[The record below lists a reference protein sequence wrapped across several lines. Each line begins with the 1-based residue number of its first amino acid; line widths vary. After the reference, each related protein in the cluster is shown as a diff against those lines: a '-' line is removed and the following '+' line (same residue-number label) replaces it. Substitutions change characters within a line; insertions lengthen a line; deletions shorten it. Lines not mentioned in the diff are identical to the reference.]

1 MGTQQKELL
10 SIPPSPDGSVFV
22 SDRVSF
28 RTEGTQRVICVHGV
42 VFAHYGVEDRTAEVY
57 AMITLSESGYASQT
71 HLARSFGYS
80 VRSLRRY
87 QERFEAGGVGALVR
101 GPGRPSGR
109 LSGNSKQRGRDQT
122 ILHLKTRGS
131 SNRVQLNVRVTL
143 AAAEGRVSVMPE
155 WEEGGCCW
163 TTGGKLD
170 K

>member
-71 HLARSFGYS
+71 QLAVLRLFGPEPPPLPRALRGGRCRRFGARTGTTFGPSF
-80 VRSLRRY
+80 REL
-87 QERFEAGGVGALVR
+87 E
-101 GPGRPSGR
+101 
-109 LSGNSKQRGRDQT
+109 
-122 ILHLKTRGS
+122 
-131 SNRVQLNVRVTL
+131 
-143 AAAEGRVSVMPE
+143 
-155 WEEGGCCW
+155 
-163 TTGGKLD
+163 TTGT
-170 K
+170 

>member
-28 RTEGTQRVICVHGV
+28 RTEGTQRVVCVHGV

-71 HLARSFGYS
+71 QLARSFGYS

-87 QERFEAGGVGALVR
+87 QERFEAGCRRFGAR
-101 GPGRPSGR
+101 TGTTFGPSFRE
-109 LSGNSKQRGRDQT
+109 L
-122 ILHLKTRGS
+122 
-131 SNRVQLNVRVTL
+131 
-143 AAAEGRVSVMPE
+143 E
-155 WEEGGCCW
+155 
-163 TTGGKLD
+163 TTGT
-170 K
+170 

>member
-71 HLARSFGYS
+71 QLARSFGYS

-87 QERFEAGGVGALVR
+87 QERFEAGGGSGLVR
-101 GPGRPSGR
+101 GTGRPSGR
-109 LSGNSKQRGRDQT
+109 LFRESKKRGRAPT
-122 ILHLKTRGS
+122 LLPLKT
-131 SNRVQLNVRVTL
+131 T
-143 AAAEGRVSVMPE
+143 
-155 WEEGGCCW
+155 
-163 TTGGKLD
+163 
-170 K
+170 